1 MGFDDIGEL
10 AAAARARN
18 EERKAA
24 KNAAL
29 TAPLQERI
37 AELEGLLDEAVK
49 RGDALAASLEEAE
62 AHVKTL
68 QSQLAAFERAGK
80 AAPASAPAKKRGK

>member
-1 MGFDDIGEL
+1 MDIGDIGEL

-18 EERKAA
+18 DERMAA

-29 TAPLQERI
+29 TAPLQGRI
-37 AELEGLLDEAVK
+37 SELETLLEEAVK

-62 AHVKTL
+62 ARVKTP
-68 QSQLAAFERAGK
+68 QSQLPAFKQASKPEKRKGK
-80 AAPASAPAKKRGK
+80 

>member
-1 MGFDDIGEL
+1 MGFDGISEL

-37 AELEGLLDEAVK
+37 AELEALLAEAVK
-49 RGDALAASLEEAE
+49 RGDALEALLQAASKGSAP
-62 AHVKTL
+62 
-68 QSQLAAFERAGK
+68 AASSAGKRKK
-80 AAPASAPAKKRGK
+80 AAP

>member
-1 MGFDDIGEL
+1 MEFGDIGEL

-29 TAPLQERI
+29 TAPLRERI
-37 AELEGLLDEAVK
+37 AELEALLDEAVK

-62 AHVKTL
+62 AHARTF
-68 QSQLAAFERAGK
+68 QSQLSAFERAGK
-80 AAPASAPAKKRGK
+80 DATASAPAKRKGK